1 MARAHTPTHGVA
13 SCGGAAKKQ
22 HEELPVTFYTVGHS
36 SHELGRFIDLVSCV
50 GIQCIADVRRFPRSR
65 SNPQFNLERL
75 SEQLPNFGI
84 GYRHMEA
91 LGGRRPA
98 KRTSAS
104 PNDFWTHPSFR
115 AYADYALT
123 PPFVEGL
130 ADLRALG
137 RTTTVAIMCSE
148 AVWWRCHRRI
158 LADYLLTAGESVVH
172 LMGKNKAVPAEI
184 TPSAVRRDT
193 SLIYPETCDV
203 AGAQS
208 ACVYCVRLT
217 AVQANGADAMT
228 QPPPQLPIV
237 SGCEGPHALQA
248 ASLQPTDMDTV
259 PAAMSHP
266 K

>member
-1 MARAHTPTHGVA
+1 VTLTVAEGSEARAHNHTECVA
-13 SCGGAAKKQ
+13 TSDGTAKNQRK
-22 HEELPVTFYTVGHS
+22 ERPVTFYTVGHS
-36 SHELGRFIDLVSCV
+36 NHDLDHFIDLVTRV

-75 SEQLPNFGI
+75 SEQLPNLGI
-84 GYRHMEA
+84 GYRHMEE

-98 KRTSAS
+98 KRSNGS

-123 PPFVEGL
+123 PPFAEGL
-130 ADLRALG
+130 ADLRSLG

-172 LMGKNKAVPAEI
+172 LMGNNKAVPAEI

-193 SLIYPETCDV
+193 SLIYPATDDD
-203 AGAQS
+203 AGAQAARS
-208 ACVYCVRLT
+208 ATR
-217 AVQANGADAMT
+217 GT
-228 QPPPQLPIV
+228 Q
-237 SGCEGPHALQA
+237 
-248 ASLQPTDMDTV
+248 
-259 PAAMSHP
+259 
-266 K
+266 